1 MPRYIALLRG
11 INVGGNRSVRMEALR
26 KTVTA
31 AGGTDVETY
40 IQSGN
45 VVLGHALRSPAK
57 VAEALTAAISKACKF
72 DVPVVVRT
80 AAEWDRVIADNPFA
94 GAAPEHLHVF
104 FLPAAPPADALDRID
119 AAAFAPER
127 FVPAGRELY
136 LALPNGIG
144 RSQLVGKGMRVK
156 ALAPATA
163 RNWRTVLRLQAM
175 ARGTG

>member
-31 AGGTDVETY
+31 AGGEDVETY

-45 VVLGHALRSPAK
+45 VVLSHALRSSAK
-57 VAEALTAAISKACKF
+57 VAETLAAAISKASKF

-104 FLPAAPPADALDRID
+104 FLPTAPPADALDRID

-127 FVPAGRELY
+127 FVLAGRELY
-136 LALPNGIG
+136 FALPNGLG
-144 RSQLVGKGMRVK
+144 RSQLVGTAMRVK

-163 RNWRTVLRLQAM
+163 RNWRTVLQLQTM
-175 ARGTG
+175 ARGS